1 MSKDTTT
8 PKGEGANTPKPQTAT
23 TTPAI
28 QPIMKVTS
36 QEPAKEE
43 TPEELKARIK
53 KLEAQL
59 SQGPE
64 SFDDKIKYYQRKQEL
79 IEQLHQFDTTHAIIK
94 QHLQTVNKEHNEDI
108 FTSDNYSIVITGK
121 KQGGY
126 SEAEI
131 LKFKNPSVIS
141 DLLSFILAK
150 VEAKRNSLQFEISE

>member
-1 MSKDTTT
+1 MSKNTTNT
-8 PKGEGANTPKPQTAT
+8 KGEGANTPNPQTAT
-23 TTPAI
+23 PAI
-28 QPIMKVTS
+28 LPIVKVTS
-36 QEPAKEE
+36 QEPTREE

-79 IEQLHQFDTTHAIIK
+79 IEQLQQFDTTHDIIK
-94 QHLQTVNKEHNEDI
+94 QHLQAVNKEHNEDI

-150 VEAKRNSLQFEISE
+150 VEAKQNSLQFEISE